1 MKTRLSLIIATV
13 AMFSLPAQASAAL
26 AIGSQAPDFTT
37 NGALAGKVFKLHLAE
52 QLKKGP
58 VVLYFFPAAFTPG
71 CTIEAHE
78 FAEATPEFKKAGA
91 TVIGLSADPI
101 EKLKKFSVEECRN
114 KFAVASASPKMIT
127 GYDVK
132 LAQRDGLSNRTSYV
146 IAQNGRIA
154 FVHSDLSPSD
164 HVKTTLAAVK
174 SLGGKAAD

>member
-1 MKTRLSLIIATV
+1 MIRRPPRSTRTDTL
-13 AMFSLPAQASAAL
+13 FPY
-26 AIGSQAPDFTT
+26 TT
-37 NGALAGKVFKLHLAE
+37 LVRS
-52 QLKKGP
+52 
-58 VVLYFFPAAFTPG
+58 
-71 CTIEAHE
+71 HE

-146 IAQNGRIA
+146 IAQKGRIA
-154 FVHSDLSPSD
+154 FVHRSEAHKSELQ
-164 HVKTTLAAVK
+164 TLMRTSYAV
-174 SLGGKAAD
+174 

>member
-1 MKTRLSLIIATV
+1 MSFLYLFF
-13 AMFSLPAQASAAL
+13 FSSRRRPSR
-26 AIGSQAPDFTT
+26 F
-37 NGALAGKVFKLHLAE
+37 
-52 QLKKGP
+52 
-58 VVLYFFPAAFTPG
+58 AF
-71 CTIEAHE
+71 
-78 FAEATPEFKKAGA
+78 
-91 TVIGLSADPI
+91 VIGVQTCALPICVSADPI

>member
-1 MKTRLSLIIATV
+1 MIRRTPRSTRTDTL
-13 AMFSLPAQASAAL
+13 FPY
-26 AIGSQAPDFTT
+26 TT
-37 NGALAGKVFKLHLAE
+37 LVRFLAGKVFKLHLAE

-132 LAQRDGLSNRTSYV
+132 LSQRDGLSNRTSRSEERRV
-146 IAQNGRIA
+146 GQEC
-154 FVHSDLSPSD
+154 FS
-164 HVKTTLAAVK
+164 T
-174 SLGGKAAD
+174 